1 MGDPFFFAILQEDW
15 HFGQSTE
22 DARRRLFMS
31 QVVVW
36 SSLVRT
42 CVIRSLK
49 VQDRGVDE
57 RTGGGAGAAGGGGAV
72 GGAVGA
78 VGRFDPFVYLNT
90 RYRTPGAQDNE
101 RANFT
106 LKNLHEA
113 IKLISSH
120 LSQQD
125 NIRVLDYGCGPVVC
139 NIISAAGLPGVSEC
153 SSRAHREKSLGNSA
167 VARQRPFSL

>member
-78 VGRFDPFVYLNT
+78 VG
-90 RYRTPGAQDNE
+90 
-101 RANFT
+101 
-106 LKNLHEA
+106 
-113 IKLISSH
+113 
-120 LSQQD
+120 
-125 NIRVLDYGCGPVVC
+125 
-139 NIISAAGLPGVSEC
+139 
-153 SSRAHREKSLGNSA
+153 A
-167 VARQRPFSL
+167 VAIGGGGAVGAVAIEMDIVDNSDRIVDVHCV